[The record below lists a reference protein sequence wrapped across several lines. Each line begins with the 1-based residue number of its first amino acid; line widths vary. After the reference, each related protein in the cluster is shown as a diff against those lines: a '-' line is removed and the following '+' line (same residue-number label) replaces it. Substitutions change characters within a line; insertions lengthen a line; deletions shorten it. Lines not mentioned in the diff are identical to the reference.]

1 MDKIFKRDNVNFRCN
16 KMKNKNIIS
25 IITGG
30 AGFLGKQIFESLLEL
45 KHKKIII
52 IDNNKKSIESFKKD
66 YKKFKN
72 KFIIYE
78 ADICSERKILEINS
92 EIINKFK
99 KIHILIN
106 NAAID
111 LKPQKKRK
119 KKVSFFDTSISSWN
133 REVAVSLTGSLICS
147 KIFCRSMSKNKFG
160 IVLNIS
166 SDLSVIAPDQRLY
179 EHLNIVKPIS
189 YSVVKHG
196 LLGFTKYLASHLA
209 NKNIRVN
216 ALSPGGISNKQD
228 KLFVKKIKSLIPLN
242 RMAKKNE
249 YKEVIKFLCS
259 ERSSYMTGQNI
270 IVDGGRSVI

>member
-1 MDKIFKRDNVNFRCN
+1 M
-16 KMKNKNIIS
+16 
-25 IITGG
+25 
-30 AGFLGKQIFESLLEL
+30 
-45 KHKKIII
+45 
-52 IDNNKKSIESFKKD
+52 
-66 YKKFKN
+66 
-72 KFIIYE
+72 
-78 ADICSERKILEINS
+78 
-92 EIINKFK
+92 
-99 KIHILIN
+99 IN

>member
-1 MDKIFKRDNVNFRCN
+1 
-16 KMKNKNIIS
+16 
-25 IITGG
+25 
-30 AGFLGKQIFESLLEL
+30 
-45 KHKKIII
+45 
-52 IDNNKKSIESFKKD
+52 
-66 YKKFKN
+66 
-72 KFIIYE
+72 
-78 ADICSERKILEINS
+78 
-92 EIINKFK
+92 
-99 KIHILIN
+99 
-106 NAAID
+106 
-111 LKPQKKRK
+111 
-119 KKVSFFDTSISSWN
+119 
-133 REVAVSLTGSLICS
+133 
-147 KIFCRSMSKNKFG
+147 MSKNKFG

-166 SDLSVIAPDQRLY
+166 SDLSICSSIKTD

-228 KLFVKKIKSLIPLN
+228 KLFVKKIKSLIPLK